1 MAGLPEIAEW
11 ETSGKLWIA
20 YCFAYAQRASARCLS
35 SCFSGSLT
43 YMSTI
48 KVIAR
53 KAGVSP
59 TTVANVLHG
68 NDSKVSPATREKVQA
83 IIREENYAP
92 NMGAIIL
99 AHSNSRIIG
108 VIMFMEPRRNETVL
122 EDPFSS
128 AILGAMEREIRDNG
142 YFVML
147 HTTSDENEVL
157 QLAKAWK
164 LDGLVLV
171 WVPSDICRVISS
183 SIDTPLVYIDCYF
196 TDNNHVYHNIGL
208 QDQQGGYEIAR
219 YLLSM
224 GHTDMVFLANNPLFS
239 GGDPARFAGCQEAFS
254 EQGLSLEKD
263 RYLPLPK
270 DLQERIALYTQ
281 LAATGS
287 PYTVMVFSAD
297 YYAAEAV
304 SFLQDQGIDIPGQ
317 ISITGF
323 DDNIFSRL
331 VRPRLTTVHQ
341 DSSEKGRLAITMLMK
356 LIREEPIAE
365 ANLQLPV
372 HLEIRDSVRNLRNG

>member
-1 MAGLPEIAEW
+1 
-11 ETSGKLWIA
+11 
-20 YCFAYAQRASARCLS
+20 
-35 SCFSGSLT
+35 
-43 YMSTI
+43 MSTI
-48 KVIAR
+48 KIIAR

-68 NDSKVSPATREKVQA
+68 NDSRVSLATREKVQA

-128 AILGAMEREIRDNG
+128 AILGAMEREIRDND

-157 QLAKAWK
+157 RLSKAWK

-171 WVPSDICRVISS
+171 WVPGDTCRIISS

-196 TDNNHVYHNIGL
+196 TDNRHIYHNIGL
-208 QDQQGGYEIAR
+208 QDQRGGYEIAR

-224 GHTDMVFLANNPLFS
+224 GHTSLVFLANNPLFS
-239 GGDPARFAGCQEAFS
+239 GGDPARFSGCQQAFR
-254 EQGLSLEKD
+254 EQGLALAADS
-263 RYLPLPK
+263 YLPLPK
-270 DLQERIALYTQ
+270 DRRERELLYGQ
-281 LAATGS
+281 LAAEDS
-287 PYTVMVFSAD
+287 PYTVLVFSAD
-297 YYAAEAV
+297 YYAAEAL
-304 SFLQDQGIDIPGQ
+304 SFLQDQGLDVPGQ

-341 DSSEKGRLAITMLMK
+341 DTSEKGRLAIAMLMK
-356 LIREEPIAE
+356 LIRGESVSE
-365 ANLQLPV
+365 ANIQLPV
-372 HLEIRDSVRNLRNG
+372 HLEIRDSVRKLTRAEKNSLYRRMDIVDQ

>member
-1 MAGLPEIAEW
+1 
-11 ETSGKLWIA
+11 
-20 YCFAYAQRASARCLS
+20 
-35 SCFSGSLT
+35 
-43 YMSTI
+43 MSTI
-48 KVIAR
+48 KIIAR

-68 NDSKVSPATREKVQA
+68 KDSKVSLATREKVQA
-83 IIREENYAP
+83 IIREEKYAP

-157 QLAKAWK
+157 RLAKAWK

-171 WVPSDICRVISS
+171 WVPGDICRIISS

-196 TDNNHVYHNIGL
+196 TDNKHNYHNIGL
-208 QDQQGGYEIAR
+208 QDQRGGYEISR

-224 GHTDMVFLANNPLFS
+224 GHTHLAFLANNPSFS
-239 GGDPARFAGCQEAFS
+239 GGDPARFSGCQEAFQ
-254 EQGLSLEKD
+254 EQGMTLPLDS
-263 RYLPLPK
+263 YIPLPK
-270 DLQERIALYTQ
+270 DRQEREVLYSN
-281 LAATGS
+281 LAAEES
-287 PYTVMVFSAD
+287 PYTVLVFSAD

-304 SFLQDQGIDIPGQ
+304 SFLQDQDIAIPGQ

-323 DDNIFSRL
+323 DDNIFSRM

-341 DSSEKGRLAITMLMK
+341 DSSEKGRLAILMLMK
-356 LIREEPIAE
+356 LIRKEPISE
-365 ANLQLPV
+365 ANVQLPI
-372 HLEIRDSVRNLRNG
+372 HLEIRDSVQKIQR

>member
-1 MAGLPEIAEW
+1 
-11 ETSGKLWIA
+11 
-20 YCFAYAQRASARCLS
+20 
-35 SCFSGSLT
+35 
-43 YMSTI
+43 MSTI
-48 KVIAR
+48 KIIAK

-68 NDSKVSPATREKVQA
+68 NYSKVSPATREKVQA
-83 IIREENYAP
+83 IIQEEKYAP

-108 VIMFMEPRRNETVL
+108 VIMFMEPRREETVL

-157 QLAKAWK
+157 HLSRAWK

-171 WVPSDICRVISS
+171 WVPGDICRIISS

-196 TDNNHVYHNIGL
+196 TDDKHVYHNIGL
-208 QDQQGGYEIAR
+208 QDQRGGYEIAR

-224 GHTDMVFLANNPLFS
+224 GHTHPVFLANNPLFS
-239 GGDPARFAGCQEAFS
+239 GGDPARFKGCQEAFH
-254 EQGLSLEKD
+254 EQGLTLTKD
-263 RYLPLPK
+263 SYLPLPK
-270 DLQERIALYTQ
+270 GRHEREVLYAQ
-281 LAATGS
+281 LAAEGS
-287 PYTVMVFSAD
+287 PYTVLVFSAD
-297 YYAAEAV
+297 YYAAEAIT
-304 SFLQDQGIDIPGQ
+304 FLQDQGIEVPEQ

-341 DSSEKGRLAITMLMK
+341 DSSEKGRLAIAMLMK
-356 LIREEPIAE
+356 LIRGEPVAK
-365 ANLQLPV
+365 ANVKLPV
-372 HLEIRDSVRNLRNG
+372 HLEIRNSVRRLKK